1 MTSRDQRRKPFWL
14 NVVLPSMLLFSSAAP
29 TASGAAEA
37 AGSTKFPDWVIK
49 GSMADK
55 GTLVGVSAG
64 MFRKE
69 AVIRAFGELAKEKK
83 TLVKE
88 MDIVSVR
95 SKMTSRAK
103 ADFGPIA
110 VSQFV
115 EDAMGKEARD
125 LMRPRDAAGKTERA
139 WRELVAEEAAR
150 EGDDKEGKAADSDLQ
165 GVRSLTKVAL
175 TLGKKTCL
183 FESEME
189 SLTGSGVPSEE
200 SSTFS
205 ETSDGLSFADLLK
218 EMGRQGIKMQTF
230 EDPADGTHFVFL
242 QAKAP

>member
-1 MTSRDQRRKPFWL
+1 MTRRDQRRMPFWL
-14 NVVLPSMLLFSSAAP
+14 TVVLPSLLLAAAAVP
-29 TASGAAEA
+29 TASRAAEA

-55 GTLVGVSAG
+55 GTLIGVSAG
-64 MFRKE
+64 RSHQE
-69 AVIRAFGELAKEKK
+69 AVIHAFGELAKEKK
-83 TLVKE
+83 ALVKE

-95 SKMTSRAK
+95 SKMTSRAR

-125 LMRPRDAAGKTERA
+125 IMRTRDAASKSERA
-139 WRELVAEEAAR
+139 LRELAAEEARR
-150 EGDDKEGKAADSDLQ
+150 EGDDKGGKAADGDLQ
-165 GVRSLTKVAL
+165 AVRSLTKVAL
-175 TLGKKTCL
+175 ALGKKTCV

-218 EMGRQGIKMQTF
+218 EMGRQGITMRTF
-230 EDPADGTHFVFL
+230 EDPADGTHFVYL